1 MMSFL
6 PMRLVLAALL
16 LAPIASAH
24 AEKADKDKPINFS
37 SDQGGA
43 NYESKTGSLRGN
55 VVLTQGRSSAW
66 TDGMGPTRVT
76 SMVRTSAPALIMAS
90 SVAAGTW

>member
-43 NYESKTGSLRGN
+43 NYESKSGSRARRARTRLADHWRG
-55 VVLTQGRSSAW
+55 SA
-66 TDGMGPTRVT
+66 G
-76 SMVRTSAPALIMAS
+76 
-90 SVAAGTW
+90 